1 MSTLKSS
8 AENLTL
14 NADGSGNDIKFQS
27 NATEVAAIDQAGNL
41 TLSGTVDGVD
51 IQTLNTAVTAN
62 TAKTGI
68 TSAQASAITA
78 NTAKVTNSTSASDL
92 TSGTLPMDRLSGTL
106 PALNG
111 SALTGVAGR
120 KNLIING
127 GMNVWQRATT
137 FTGNQAGFQGADR
150 WKCTYQDA
158 GAIKQERVDY
168 TSSTGDIYN
177 SMKLT
182 CTTSGS
188 YGNSVRFQYN
198 LETAD
203 VVGLRGKTV
212 TASAYVKQLH
222 SDSNFHNFGF
232 QYSNSATD
240 YAAFGSWTASSAG
253 AYTSSLT
260 VNSFVRISRTYTV
273 PNDARSLCFFFDCQ
287 SDTGNTNAMIEI
299 ANIQLELGS
308 TATDFE
314 YRSYGEELAL
324 CQRYYERFVA
334 DASQETLVCNG
345 LSYTTTRSL
354 AHVFYLVEKRVK
366 PTFSLNSS
374 SDFQALTGSSG
385 GWQTATGV
393 SAVVGLRSARL
404 DVTGLS
410 GLTASGACEI
420 RLQTAANGAHW
431 FAFDAEL

>member
-1 MSTLKSS
+1 MAITIS
-8 AENLTL
+8 
-14 NADGSGNDIKFQS
+14 GS
-27 NATEVAAIDQAGNL
+27 
-41 TLSGTVDGVD
+41 
-51 IQTLNTAVTAN
+51 
-62 TAKTGI
+62 GI
-68 TSAQASAITA
+68 TSANIADGTIT
-78 NTAKVTNSTSASDL
+78 TDDILASDVKNL
-92 TSGTLPMDRLSGTL
+92 KS
-106 PALNG
+106 
-111 SALTGVAGR
+111 GR

-127 GMNVWQRATT
+127 GMNIWQRATT

-222 SDSNFHNFGF
+222 ADSNFHNFGF

-240 YAAFGSWTASSAG
+240 YGDFGSWTAANSA

-260 VNSFVRISRTYTV
+260 VNSFVRISRTYTI
-273 PNDARSLCFFFDCQ
+273 PNDARSLCVFFDCQ
-287 SDTGNTNAMIEI
+287 SDTGNANAIIEI

-308 TATDFE
+308 VATDFE

-324 CQRYYERFVA
+324 CQRYYFKTPPTDSINIKGYVSGDVA
-334 DASQETLVCNG
+334 FFHYFQLPVTLRATPTVTLGGNFTLTNITARNPFASTNFYGITGQASVNG
-345 LSYTTTRSL
+345 TYKM
-354 AHVFYLVEKRVK
+354 AA
-366 PTFSLNSS
+366 
-374 SDFQALTGSSG
+374 DGS
-385 GWQTATGV
+385 TDYFT
-393 SAVVGLRSARL
+393 
-404 DVTGLS
+404 
-410 GLTASGACEI
+410 C
-420 RLQTAANGAHW
+420 
-431 FAFDAEL
+431 DAEL